1 MKTLSFGQP
10 MNGIM
15 QMAYVVPDVRAA
27 VDQWT
32 RELKAGPWYL
42 IEPLQTQGATY
53 RGQPC
58 DDAVAN
64 VAFGFAG
71 HMNVE
76 LIQPLTDAPGIHRE
90 TALRRGYGFH
100 HHGLA
105 CADVDADL
113 ARYIKRGHKIAF
125 EAPVPTG
132 GKVYYL
138 EGPGDQPGFIELIPF
153 TPLAEAAFTKMWRSS
168 LDWDGR
174 DRLRPFASVL

>member
-1 MKTLSFGQP
+1 MQTPFGQP
-10 MNGIM
+10 MNGII
-15 QMAYVVPDVRAA
+15 QMAYIVPDVRAA
-27 VDQWT
+27 VDHWT
-32 RELKAGPWYL
+32 DELKAGPWFYMERFQIHGSL
-42 IEPLQTQGATY
+42 Y
-53 RGQPC
+53 RGQPA
-58 DDAVAN
+58 DDAVCS

-90 TALRRGYGFH
+90 TVLRRGYGFH

-105 CADVDADL
+105 CPDVEADL
-113 ARYIKRGHKIAF
+113 ARYLKRGYTIAF

-153 TPLAEAAFTKMWRSS
+153 TPTAEATFTKMWRSS

-174 DRLRPFASVL
+174 DRLRLFASVL